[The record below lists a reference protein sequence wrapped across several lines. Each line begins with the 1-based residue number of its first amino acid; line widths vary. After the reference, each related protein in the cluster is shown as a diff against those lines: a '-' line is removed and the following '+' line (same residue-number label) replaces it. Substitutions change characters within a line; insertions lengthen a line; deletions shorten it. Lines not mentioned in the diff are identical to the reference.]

1 MIKKPLDRQMMELA
15 VDRARKSVSEPGRK
29 SPKVGAVVVSPS
41 GVLIDKAYRGEEDP
55 GDHAEYVLL
64 EKKLKNATLVGST
77 LYTTLEPCTT
87 RNHPKVPCVERVIER
102 RFKRVVIG
110 MLDPNPEIRGL
121 GYFALRD
128 AGIDVV
134 LFDGVNLVAELEEL
148 NRDFIREQKSKG
160 SNPAI
165 ATTID
170 GRPLPRRGTR

>member
-1 MIKKPLDRQMMELA
+1 M
-15 VDRARKSVSEPGRK
+15 
-29 SPKVGAVVVSPS
+29 VVSPS